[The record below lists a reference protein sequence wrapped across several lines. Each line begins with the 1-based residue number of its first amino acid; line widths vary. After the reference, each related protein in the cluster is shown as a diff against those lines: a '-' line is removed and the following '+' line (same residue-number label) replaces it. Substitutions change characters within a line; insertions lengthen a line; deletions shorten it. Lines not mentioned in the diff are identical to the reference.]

1 MEIGYRFDTF
11 CFGEYAQV
19 TDSMHPCCC
28 VFKLVK
34 GDALFGPLSLCPLN
48 GCSMNFFNIRLC
60 FQPAAVTFAATL
72 MACLPVWAVDPFTV
86 RDIRVE
92 GLQRIESGTVF
103 ASLPLR
109 VGDQYS
115 DEKGAAAIR
124 ALFALGLF
132 KDVRLETQG
141 DILVV
146 VVEERPSVAVVEFIG
161 LKEFDKDVLV
171 KALRDVGLAE
181 GRPYDKALADKAEQE
196 LKRQYISRSLY
207 GAEVLSTATPVERNR
222 VNLSFTIT
230 EGGPAKIKQIQIVGN
245 KAFTES
251 DLRDQFNLDTGGWM
265 SWYTK
270 SDRYARTKLNAD
282 LEALRSY
289 YLSRGFL
296 EFRIDSTQV
305 AISPDKQEM
314 AITINVTEGERFVV
328 SGVKLEGNYLNK
340 DDEFR
345 ALVKIGVGK
354 PYNAETVA
362 DTTKAFTDYFGS
374 FGFAFAR
381 VEVKPEI
388 DRATNRVQFILQA
401 EPSRRAYVRRILVA
415 GNNRTR
421 DEVIRR
427 EFRQYE
433 AAWYDGDKIR
443 LSRDRVDRLGFFTSV
458 NVETVEIPGAPDQ
471 VDLAFTV
478 TEKPT
483 GSISLGAGFSSA
495 EKVTLSFGIRQENA
509 FGSGNYLAVEVNT
522 SKFNRNLVLSTTDP
536 YFTQNGISRTVDV
549 FQRTT
554 RPYLGDID
562 SYSLVNSGLG
572 LRFGVPVTETD
583 TVFVGANAEQTQIK
597 AGTGLPDP
605 HKDYADRFGST
616 STAIPLT
623 LGWARD
629 GRDSALVPSKGTYQR
644 LNADLSLAGDVR
656 YFRSN
661 YQYQQYFP
669 LSKKYTLALNAD
681 LGWGKGLSG
690 QPFPIFKNF
699 YVGGLGSVRGFEQS
713 TLGPSQVTSSSN
725 SALVYLGG
733 PKKVVLNAE
742 FMMPF
747 PGAGNDKTLRLYG
760 FTDVGRAFG
769 ESQKLSLDELRAS
782 AGIGLSWISPMG
794 PLRLSY
800 ATPIRQQTGDKIQ
813 KLQFQIGTSF

>member
-1 MEIGYRFDTF
+1 
-11 CFGEYAQV
+11 
-19 TDSMHPCCC
+19 
-28 VFKLVK
+28 
-34 GDALFGPLSLCPLN
+34 
-48 GCSMNFFNIRLC
+48 MNFFDIRSRL
-60 FQPAAVTFAATL
+60 QSAALTVAATL
-72 MACLPVWAVDPFTV
+72 MACMPAWAVDPFTV

-115 DEKGAAAIR
+115 DEKGAQAIR

-141 DILVV
+141 DVLVV
-146 VVEERPSVAVVEFIG
+146 VVEERPSVAAVEFIG
-161 LKEFDKDVLV
+161 LKEFDKDVLL
-171 KALRDVGLAE
+171 KALREVGLAE

-196 LKRQYISRSLY
+196 LKRQYINRSLY
-207 GAEVLSTATPVERNR
+207 GAEVVSTATPVDRNR

-245 KAFTES
+245 KAFSES

-289 YLSRGFL
+289 YLARGFL

-305 AISPDKQEM
+305 AMSPDKQEM

-328 SGVKLEGNYLNK
+328 SGVKLEGNYLDK
-340 DDEFR
+340 DDEFK

-362 DTTKAFTDYFGS
+362 ETTKAFTDYFGK

-381 VEVKPEI
+381 VEAKPEI
-388 DRATNRVQFILQA
+388 DRQNNRVQFVLQA
-401 EPSRRAYVRRILVA
+401 EPSRRAYVRRILVS

-443 LSRDRVDRLGFFTSV
+443 LSRDRVDRLGFFTEV
-458 NVETVEIPGAPDQ
+458 NVETIEIPGTPDQ
-471 VDLAFTV
+471 VDLMFTV
-478 TEKPT
+478 AEKPT

-522 SKFNRNLVLSTTDP
+522 SKYNRNLVLSTTDP
-536 YFTQNGISRTVDV
+536 YFTQNGISRTLDV

-554 RPYLGDID
+554 RPYLGDIN
-562 SYSLVNSGLG
+562 SYSLINSGLG

-583 TVFVGANAEQTQIK
+583 TIFVGANAEQTQIK
-597 AGTGLPDP
+597 AGTGLPDAY
-605 HKDYADRFGST
+605 KEYGDKFGST

-629 GRDSALVPSKGTYQR
+629 GRDSALVPTKGTYQR
-644 LNADLSLAGDVR
+644 VNADLSLAGDVR

-681 LGWGKGLSG
+681 LGWGQGLSG

-713 TLGPSQVTSSSN
+713 TLGPSRVTSGTN

-733 PKKVVLNAE
+733 PKKIVLNAE
-742 FMMPF
+742 FMVPF
-747 PGAGNDKTLRLYG
+747 PGAGNDKTLRLFG
-760 FTDVGRAFG
+760 FTDMGRAFG
-769 ESQKLSLDELRAS
+769 EDEKLSFSDLRAS

-794 PLRLSY
+794 PLRLSF

>member
-1 MEIGYRFDTF
+1 
-11 CFGEYAQV
+11 
-19 TDSMHPCCC
+19 
-28 VFKLVK
+28 
-34 GDALFGPLSLCPLN
+34 
-48 GCSMNFFNIRLC
+48 MNFFDIRSRL
-60 FQPAAVTFAATL
+60 QPAALTVAISL
-72 MACLPVWAVDPFTV
+72 MACMPAWAVDPFTV

-92 GLQRIESGTVF
+92 GLQRIEAGTVF

-115 DEKGAAAIR
+115 DEKGAAVIR

-132 KDVRLETQG
+132 KDVRVETQG
-141 DILVV
+141 DVLVV
-146 VVEERPSVAVVEFIG
+146 VVEERPSVAMVEFIG
-161 LKEFDKDVLV
+161 LKEFDKDVLL
-171 KALRDVGLAE
+171 KALKEVGLAE

-207 GAEVLSTATPVERNR
+207 GAEVVSTATPVDRNR

-245 KAFTES
+245 KAFSES
-251 DLRDQFNLDTGGWM
+251 NLRDQFNLDTGGWM

-289 YLSRGFL
+289 YLARGFL

-305 AISPDKQEM
+305 AMSPDKQEM

-328 SGVKLEGNYLNK
+328 SGVKLEGSYLDK
-340 DDEFR
+340 DNEFK

-362 DTTKAFTDYFGS
+362 ETTKAFTDYFGK
-374 FGFAFAR
+374 FGFAFAK
-381 VEVKPEI
+381 VEAKPEI
-388 DRATNRVQFILQA
+388 DRQNNRVQFVLQA

-427 EFRQYE
+427 EFRQFE

-443 LSRDRVDRLGFFTSV
+443 LSRDRVDRLGFFTDV
-458 NVETVEIPGAPDQ
+458 NVETIEIPGTPDQ
-471 VDLAFTV
+471 VDLMFTV
-478 TEKPT
+478 AEKPT

-522 SKFNRNLVLSTTDP
+522 SKYNRNLVVSTTDP
-536 YFTQNGISRTVDV
+536 YFTQNGISRTLDV

-554 RPYLGDID
+554 RPYLGDIN

-597 AGTGLPDP
+597 EGTGVPLPTP
-605 HKDYADRFGST
+605 WKDYATKFGST
-616 STAIPLT
+616 STALPLT

-669 LSKKYTLALNAD
+669 LSKKYTLAVNAD
-681 LGWGKGLSG
+681 LGWGQGLNG
-690 QPFPIFKNF
+690 QEYPLFKNF

-713 TLGPSQVTSSSN
+713 TLGPKSTDTTPI
-725 SALVYLGG
+725 YLGG

-742 FMMPF
+742 LLMPF

-760 FTDVGRAFG
+760 FTDVGSAFAD
-769 ESQKLSLDELRAS
+769 EQKLSFDELRAS

-794 PLRLSY
+794 PLRFSY
-800 ATPIRQQTGDKIQ
+800 AMPIRKQTTDKIQ
-813 KLQFQIGTSF
+813 RLQFQIGTSF